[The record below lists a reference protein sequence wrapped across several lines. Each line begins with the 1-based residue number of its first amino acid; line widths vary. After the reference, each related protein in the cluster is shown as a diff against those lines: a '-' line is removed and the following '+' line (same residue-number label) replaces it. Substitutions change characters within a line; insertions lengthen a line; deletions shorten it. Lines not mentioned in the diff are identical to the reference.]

1 MMDLKGNLWSTLSRF
16 ILNYQ
21 CIPLG
26 GWLFVDRSE
35 LLIYIFSHEENLQ
48 SNEAW
53 EIRTDTIFRSH
64 VVQFKMNKSLEDK
77 TLDGRKVTM
86 LVTKQNGNENRW
98 IEKQKDIDNGKENTI
113 IRDFFHDRMMVNLSV
128 GSVRSFSTF
137 VRKIMKD

>member
-1 MMDLKGNLWSTLSRF
+1 MEHPISLYSQLWLS
-16 ILNYQ
+16 
-21 CIPLG
+21 
-26 GWLFVDRSE
+26 VDRSE

>member
-1 MMDLKGNLWSTLSRF
+1 MEHLISLDSK
-16 ILNYQ
+16 
-21 CIPLG
+21 LG
-26 GWLFVDRSE
+26 GWLSVRSE

-98 IEKQKDIDNGKENTI
+98 IEKQKDIDSGKENTI

>member
-1 MMDLKGNLWSTLSRF
+1 MEHPICICSQLSVHTF
-16 ILNYQ
+16 TACYLLIGQN
-21 CIPLG
+21 
-26 GWLFVDRSE
+26 F
-35 LLIYIFSHEENLQ
+35 LIYIFSHEENLQ

-98 IEKQKDIDNGKENTI
+98 IEKQKDIDSGKENTI

>member
-1 MMDLKGNLWSTLSRF
+1 MMDLKGNHRSTLFRL
-16 ILNYQ
+16 ILIYQ
-21 CIPLG
+21 CMSL
-26 GWLFVDRSE
+26 WLSVDWSE

-48 SNEAW
+48 TNEAW

-64 VVQFKMNKSLEDK
+64 VVQFEMNKKLVDK

-98 IEKQKDIDNGKENTI
+98 IEKQKDIDNGKETTI

-137 VRKIMKD
+137 VRKMVKD

>member
-1 MMDLKGNLWSTLSRF
+1 MYSHLSVHVF
-16 ILNYQ
+16 IS
-21 CIPLG
+21 
-26 GWLFVDRSE
+26 VDWSE

-64 VVQFKMNKSLEDK
+64 VVQFEMNKKLVDK

-98 IEKQKDIDNGKENTI
+98 IEKQKDIDNGKETTI

-137 VRKIMKD
+137 VRKMVKD

>member
-1 MMDLKGNLWSTLSRF
+1 ML
-16 ILNYQ
+16 
-21 CIPLG
+21 
-26 GWLFVDRSE
+26 V
-35 LLIYIFSHEENLQ
+35 YIFSHEENLQ

-64 VVQFKMNKSLEDK
+64 VVQFQMNKSLVDK

-98 IEKQKDIDNGKENTI
+98 IEKQKDIVDGKENTI

>member
-1 MMDLKGNLWSTLSRF
+1 MEHPISLYSQLSVCR
-16 ILNYQ
+16 
-21 CIPLG
+21 G
-26 GWLFVDRSE
+26 GWLSVDRSE

-98 IEKQKDIDNGKENTI
+98 IEKQKDIDSGKENTI

>member
-1 MMDLKGNLWSTLSRF
+1 MEHLISLDSK
-16 ILNYQ
+16 
-21 CIPLG
+21 LG
-26 GWLFVDRSE
+26 GWLSVRSE

-77 TLDGRKVTM
+77 TLDGRKVTV

-98 IEKQKDIDNGKENTI
+98 IEKQKDIDSGKENTI

>member
-1 MMDLKGNLWSTLSRF
+1 MDLKGNLWSTLSRF

-21 CIPLG
+21 SIG
-26 GWLFVDRSE
+26 GWLSVDRSE

>member
-21 CIPLG
+21 CIPL
-26 GWLFVDRSE
+26 WLSVDRSE

>member
-1 MMDLKGNLWSTLSRF
+1 MMDLKGNLGAPYLAF
-16 ILNYQ
+16 LNYQ
-21 CIPLG
+21 CIPL
-26 GWLFVDRSE
+26 WLSVDRSE

-86 LVTKQNGNENRW
+86 LVSKQNGNENRW

>member
-1 MMDLKGNLWSTLSRF
+1 MEHPISPYSQLSVHTF
-16 ILNYQ
+16 IS
-21 CIPLG
+21 
-26 GWLFVDRSE
+26 VDRSE

-98 IEKQKDIDNGKENTI
+98 IEKQKDIDSGKENTI

>member
-1 MMDLKGNLWSTLSRF
+1 MEHPISLYSQLSVYR
-16 ILNYQ
+16 
-21 CIPLG
+21 G
-26 GWLFVDRSE
+26 GWLSVDRSE

-98 IEKQKDIDNGKENTI
+98 IEKQKDIDSGKENTI

>member
-1 MMDLKGNLWSTLSRF
+1 MEHPISPYSQLSVHTF
-16 ILNYQ
+16 IS
-21 CIPLG
+21 
-26 GWLFVDRSE
+26 VDRSE

-98 IEKQKDIDNGKENTI
+98 IEKQKDIDSGKENTI

-137 VRKIMKD
+137 VRKMLKD

>member
-1 MMDLKGNLWSTLSRF
+1 MEHPISLYS
-16 ILNYQ
+16 Q
-21 CIPLG
+21 LG
-26 GWLFVDRSE
+26 GWLSLDRSE

-98 IEKQKDIDNGKENTI
+98 IEKQKDIDSGKENTI

>member
-1 MMDLKGNLWSTLSRF
+1 MEHPISLPSQLSVCR
-16 ILNYQ
+16 
-21 CIPLG
+21 G
-26 GWLFVDRSE
+26 GWLSVDRSE

-98 IEKQKDIDNGKENTI
+98 IEKQKDIDSGKENTI

>member
-21 CIPLG
+21 CIPL
-26 GWLFVDRSE
+26 WLSVDRSE

-86 LVTKQNGNENRW
+86 LVSKQNGNENRW

>member
-1 MMDLKGNLWSTLSRF
+1 MDLKGNDRSTLFRL
-16 ILNYQ
+16 ILIFGQ
-21 CIPLG
+21 LSLD
-26 GWLFVDRSE
+26 WSE

-53 EIRTDTIFRSH
+53 EIRTDTIFRAH

>member
-1 MMDLKGNLWSTLSRF
+1 MEHPISLYSQLS
-16 ILNYQ
+16 
-21 CIPLG
+21 
-26 GWLFVDRSE
+26 GWLSVDWSE
-35 LLIYIFSHEENLQ
+35 LLIYLFSHEENLQ

-64 VVQFKMNKSLEDK
+64 VVQFKMNKSLVDK

-98 IEKQKDIDNGKENTI
+98 IEKQKDVDTGKEGTI
-113 IRDFFHDRMMVNLSV
+113 IRDFLHDRMMVNLSV

-137 VRKIMKD
+137 VRKMLKD

>member
-1 MMDLKGNLWSTLSRF
+1 MDLKGNLWSTLSRF

-21 CIPLG
+21 SIG
-26 GWLFVDRSE
+26 GWLSVDRSE

-53 EIRTDTIFRSH
+53 EIRTNTIFRSH

>member
-1 MMDLKGNLWSTLSRF
+1 MMDLKGNHRSTLFRL
-16 ILNYQ
+16 ILIYQ
-21 CIPLG
+21 CMSL
-26 GWLFVDRSE
+26 WLSVDWSE

-48 SNEAW
+48 TNEAW

-64 VVQFKMNKSLEDK
+64 VVQFKMNKSLVDK

-137 VRKIMKD
+137 VRKIIKD

>member
-1 MMDLKGNLWSTLSRF
+1 MMDLKGNLWRTLFRF

-21 CIPLG
+21 CIPL
-26 GWLFVDRSE
+26 WLFVDRSE

>member
-1 MMDLKGNLWSTLSRF
+1 MEHPISLYSQLWLS
-16 ILNYQ
+16 
-21 CIPLG
+21 
-26 GWLFVDRSE
+26 VDRSE

-98 IEKQKDIDNGKENTI
+98 IEKQKDIDSGKENTI

>member
-1 MMDLKGNLWSTLSRF
+1 MMDLKGNLWSTLFRF
-16 ILNYQ
+16 TLNYQ
-21 CIPLG
+21 C
-26 GWLFVDRSE
+26 WLSVDQSE
-35 LLIYIFSHEENLQ
+35 ILTYIFSHEENLQ

-64 VVQFKMNKSLEDK
+64 VVQFKMNKSLVDK

>member
-1 MMDLKGNLWSTLSRF
+1 MMDMKGNHRSTLFRL
-16 ILNYQ
+16 ILISK
-21 CIPLG
+21 CMSL
-26 GWLFVDRSE
+26 WLSVDWSE

-48 SNEAW
+48 INEAW

-64 VVQFKMNKSLEDK
+64 VVQFKMNKSLVDK

-98 IEKQKDIDNGKENTI
+98 IEKQKNIDNGKESTI

-137 VRKIMKD
+137 VRNMLKD

>member
-1 MMDLKGNLWSTLSRF
+1 MDMKGNHRSTLFRL
-16 ILNYQ
+16 IL
-21 CIPLG
+21 ISK
-26 GWLFVDRSE
+26 WLSVDWSE

-48 SNEAW
+48 TNEAW

-64 VVQFKMNKSLEDK
+64 VVQFKMNKSLVDK

-98 IEKQKDIDNGKENTI
+98 IEKQKNIDNGKESTI

-137 VRKIMKD
+137 VRKMLKD

>member
-1 MMDLKGNLWSTLSRF
+1 MYSHLSVHVF
-16 ILNYQ
+16 
-21 CIPLG
+21 
-26 GWLFVDRSE
+26 WLSVDWSE

-64 VVQFKMNKSLEDK
+64 VVQFTMNKSLVDK

-137 VRKIMKD
+137 VRKMVKD

>member
-1 MMDLKGNLWSTLSRF
+1 MEDPISLYSQLSVCR
-16 ILNYQ
+16 
-21 CIPLG
+21 G

-98 IEKQKDIDNGKENTI
+98 IEKQKDIDSGKENTI

-137 VRKIMKD
+137 VRKMVKD

>member
-1 MMDLKGNLWSTLSRF
+1 MEHPISLPSQLSVCR
-16 ILNYQ
+16 
-21 CIPLG
+21 G
-26 GWLFVDRSE
+26 GWLSVDRSE